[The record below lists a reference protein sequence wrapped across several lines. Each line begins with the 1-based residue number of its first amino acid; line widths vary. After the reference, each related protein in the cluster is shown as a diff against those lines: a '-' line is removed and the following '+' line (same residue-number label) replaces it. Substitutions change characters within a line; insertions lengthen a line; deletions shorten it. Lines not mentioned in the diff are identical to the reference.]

1 VRIWACLAA
10 AALGLAGC
18 AGSGGSGSYGDAVL
32 SLGGRPSAEDSGI
45 YLATQRGYDTADGV
59 TLHVRERG
67 AAEFRLLRRPE
78 GRWVAVMAIVR
89 PARLLLCVDRET
101 LQDERDKVVAV
112 VQALQRGYTQA
123 QLEPDE
129 AVAAMVAQVPGLD
142 AARVS
147 ARMDDVAPT
156 WSEGAPF
163 LGQLAPGPGRD
174 ATIARPFS
182 S

>member
-1 VRIWACLAA
+1 VRIAAWIGLLLA
-10 AALGLAGC
+10 LAGC
-18 AGSGGSGSYGDAVL
+18 AGSGAAGSYGDALL
-32 SLGGRPSAEDSGI
+32 SLGSRPGAEDSGI
-45 YLATQRGYDTADGV
+45 YLAMQRGYDTAEGV
-59 TLHVRERG
+59 TLHVRRRG
-67 AAEFRLLRRPE
+67 ATEFRLLRRPQ

-101 LQDERDKVVAV
+101 LQDDRPKVEAV
-112 VQALQRGYTQA
+112 VQALQRGYVQA

-156 WSEGAPF
+156 WSQGAAF
-163 LGQLAPGPGRD
+163 IGQLAPGPGRD
-174 ATIARPFS
+174 ATIARPPQS
-182 S
+182 